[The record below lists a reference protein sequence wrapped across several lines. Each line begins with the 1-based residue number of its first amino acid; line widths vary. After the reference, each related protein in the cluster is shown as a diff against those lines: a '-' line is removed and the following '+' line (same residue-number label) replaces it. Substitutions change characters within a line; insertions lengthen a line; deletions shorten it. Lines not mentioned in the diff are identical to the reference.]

1 MARRQQLAESLV
13 SRAGQRRASAH
24 RPLQVG
30 LLLVRSDTN
39 DRRIPPN
46 ALHVGW
52 QGSRFLRFISLTWA
66 RYSTLIESLEATTAI
81 GTPRHSISTGS
92 EESARNG
99 ILRFN

>member
-39 DRRIPPN
+39 
-46 ALHVGW
+46 G
-52 QGSRFLRFISLTWA
+52 
-66 RYSTLIESLEATTAI
+66 TLIESLEATTAI
-81 GTPRHSISTGS
+81 GTPSHSISTGS

-99 ILRFN
+99 ILRFTMRVPRISNSDMYNVPYPQTLLCPLTPIR